1 MSTLG
6 SAHKELPPEVLNAA
20 THDCTPLMLSD
31 ILICLFPDFLPPVS
45 HGVPT
50 SVLWVLLM
58 RYRFLQQQTTQL
70 WMPNIHSLLSLSVTR
85 EVASSGVQ
93 CCLE

>member
-1 MSTLG
+1 MLG
-6 SAHKELPPEVLNAA
+6 SAHKELPPEVLNAVA
-20 THDCTPLMLSD
+20 HNCTPLMLSD

-58 RYRFLQQQTTQL
+58 RYRFLQQQSARL
-70 WMPNIHSLLSLSVTR
+70 WRPNIHSLLFLSVTR
-85 EVASSGVQ
+85 EVVASSGVQ
-93 CCLE
+93 CCRE